1 MNIFEQIPVPNIK
14 RNSFNLS
21 HERKFTMEMGKLIPI
36 LCQPVVP
43 GDTAKGASEVMIRFA
58 PMLAPI
64 MHRVDCYVHYFFVP
78 NRLVWDNFRTFITGG
93 EDGMQEPA
101 LPFIGST
108 AWNYAKGN
116 DDNPLFG
123 TSSLWDYMGLPTA
136 SDLPTIDDTNPGG
149 SVHVSILPF
158 KAYQLIYNEYY
169 RDQNLT
175 EPVEIHKDID
185 GLHTLSQVKEI
196 LTIRHRS
203 WKKDYF
209 TGALPFPQRGEDV
222 MLPLHGDAPLQGTAF
237 SFPNASSQAAA
248 NVYKNTAFA
257 ELVSLYPSGHTMETV
272 TSNPEFGNGTI
283 NVLGNSAVQQ
293 ITQSSG
299 QDTAAVA
306 TAINPNWKYT
316 TNLSGSNAYAD
327 LSAVTAATI
336 NELRRAV
343 ALQTFLERS
352 ARGGNRYIEY
362 LLSHFGVK
370 SSDARLQRP
379 EYLGG
384 GVMPVVI
391 SEVLQNS
398 ASSETSPQGNLS
410 GHGIAVGKSHKFKA
424 YFEEHGYVIGILSVI
439 PRATYQQGIPRDF
452 LKMDRFDWYIPAFA
466 HLGEQEIYN
475 AELYAKSDNPFGLFG
490 YTPRYSEY
498 KYIPS
503 SVHGDFRK
511 NMNFWH
517 LGRIFENTPTLSQE
531 FMEVDEAKDGLSRIF
546 AAEFDP
552 TTGEERVYQHLWCYC
567 YNNLKMVRPMPI
579 FGVPKIQ

>member
-1 MNIFEQIPVPNIK
+1 MNVFEQIPVTNIK
-14 RNSFNLS
+14 RNGFNLS
-21 HERKFTMEMGKLIPI
+21 HERKFTMEMGKLVPI

-43 GDTAKGASEVMIRFA
+43 GDTFRCNTEVMIRFA
-58 PMLAPI
+58 PMIAPI
-64 MHRVDCYVHYFFVP
+64 MHRVECYVHYFFVP

-93 EDGMQEPA
+93 EDGTEEPA
-101 LPFIGST
+101 LPFTAHT
-108 AWNYAKGN
+108 AWSSA
-116 DDNPLFG
+116 DDNSPLFG
-123 TSSLWDYMGLPTA
+123 ISSLWDYIGLPVR
-136 SDLPTIDDTNPGG
+136 SDLPDTDPDDNLHI
-149 SVHVSILPF
+149 SLLPF

-169 RDQNLT
+169 RDQNL
-175 EPVEIHKDID
+175 EDEIDIHKDLD
-185 GLHTLSQVKEI
+185 GYHGLSDLTELLTLRK
-196 LTIRHRS
+196 RS

-209 TGALPFPQRGEDV
+209 TGALPFPQRGDDV
-222 MLPLHGDAPLQGTAF
+222 MLPLHGTAPMY
-237 SFPNASSQAAA
+237 
-248 NVYKNTAFA
+248 YKDEAQ
-257 ELVSLYPSGHTMETV
+257 P
-272 TSNPEFGNGTI
+272 TI
-283 NVLGNSAVQQ
+283 NFGALETSGNTLASGNTISPPTNNLISLGYDGSSYKLMTSGVTY
-293 ITQSSG
+293 TQSG
-299 QDTAAVA
+299 DLEFTRDMA
-306 TAINPNWKYT
+306 TQYGPFNKMNFGKGSLNVTNPADFA
-316 TNLSGSNAYAD
+316 SNFGAD
-327 LSAVTAATI
+327 MSAVTAATV

-398 ASSETSPQGNLS
+398 AASESSPQGNMS

-424 YFEEHGYVIGILSVI
+424 YFEEHGYVIGIMSVI
-439 PRATYQQGIPRDF
+439 PKATYQQGIPRDF

-475 AELYAKSDNPFGLFG
+475 AELYAKSDDPHGLFG

-503 SVHGDFRK
+503 SVHGDFRQ

-517 LGRIFENTPTLSQE
+517 LGRIFVNTPTLSKE
-531 FMEVDEAKDGLSRIF
+531 FMQVDEASDGLSRIF
-546 AAEFDP
+546 AAEYDP
-552 TTGEERVYQHLWCYC
+552 TTGEERVYQHLWCYV
-567 YNNLKMVRPMPI
+567 YNNVKAIRPMPI

>member
-1 MNIFEQIPVPNIK
+1 MNVFEQIPVPNIK
-14 RNSFNLS
+14 RNGFDLS
-21 HERKFTMEMGKLIPI
+21 HERKFTMEMGKLVPV

-43 GDTAKGASEVMIRFA
+43 GDTFKCNTEVMIRFA
-58 PMLAPI
+58 PMIAPI
-64 MHRVDCYVHYFFVP
+64 MHRVECYVHYFFVP

-93 EDGMQEPA
+93 EDGTEEPA
-101 LPFIGST
+101 LPHIT
-108 AWNYAKGN
+108 TYAVSRN
-116 DDNPLFG
+116 LAQNNTNADDNPYFG
-123 TSSLWDYMGLPTA
+123 ISSLWDYLGLPCG
-136 SDLPTIDDTNPGG
+136 SELPTYDENPEDDNIK
-149 SVHVSILPF
+149 VSLLPF

-169 RDQNLT
+169 RDQNLE
-175 EPVEIHKDID
+175 EPVN
-185 GLHTLSQVKEI
+185 I
-196 LTIRHRS
+196 LTEVDGGVPTTSYPDIFTLRKRA

-222 MLPLHGDAPLQGTAF
+222 MLPLHGNAPLTGLSGSLYADYLEVTGTENTLRSGAPLQTGDTMYGAYRVVEVETQANTLENA
-237 SFPNASSQAAA
+237 SLKSSYSRLDYPNAQ
-248 NVYKNTAFA
+248 
-257 ELVSLYPSGHTMETV
+257 
-272 TSNPEFGNGTI
+272 
-283 NVLGNSAVQQ
+283 
-293 ITQSSG
+293 
-299 QDTAAVA
+299 
-306 TAINPNWKYT
+306 
-316 TNLSGSNAYAD
+316 AD
-327 LSAVTAATI
+327 LTAVTAATV

-398 ASSETSPQGNLS
+398 ATSESSPQGTMS

-424 YFEEHGYVIGILSVI
+424 YFEEHGYVIGIMSVI
-439 PRATYQQGIPRDF
+439 PKATYQQGIPRDF

-475 AELYAKSDNPFGLFG
+475 AELYAKSDNPHGLFG

-503 SVHGDFRK
+503 SVHGDFRQ

-517 LGRIFENTPTLSQE
+517 LGRIFDDTPTLSKE
-531 FMEVDEAKDGLSRIF
+531 FMQVDEASDGLSRIF
-546 AAEFDP
+546 AAEYDP
-552 TTGEERVYQHLWCYC
+552 TTGEERVYQHLWCYV
-567 YNNLKMVRPMPI
+567 YNNVKAIRPMPI

>member
-1 MNIFEQIPVPNIK
+1 MNIFETVPVPRVK

-43 GDTAKGASEVMIRFA
+43 GDTFKVNTEAMIRFA
-58 PMLAPI
+58 PMISPI
-64 MHRVDCYVHYFFVP
+64 MHRVDTYVHYFFVP
-78 NRLVWDNFRTFITGG
+78 NRLVWDRFREFITGG
-93 EDGMQEPA
+93 EDGTSEPA
-101 LPFIGST
+101 LPYINNVSWTQLST
-108 AWNYAKGN
+108 G
-116 DDNPLFG
+116 DDKSPYFG
-123 TSSLWDYMGLPTA
+123 LSSLWDYMGLPTDG
-136 SDLPTIDDTNPGG
+136 DLPRDGEFENIK
-149 SVHVSILPF
+149 VSLLPF

-169 RDQNLT
+169 RDQNLEDPVNIWKEVDGRHLPAQFT
-175 EPVEIHKDID
+175 ELLK
-185 GLHTLSQVKEI
+185 L
-196 LTIRHRS
+196 RHRS

-222 MLPLHGDAPLQGTAF
+222 MLPLHGDAEVNLPSVLQTATNAKLGTTDGALVTIDYNTTNPT
-237 SFPNASSQAAA
+237 SEMTLKARPVSPNVGIYGLEGVIGNQGGDQYIRNLNLGGTLTATFPSR
-248 NVYKNTAFA
+248 
-257 ELVSLYPSGHTMETV
+257 
-272 TSNPEFGNGTI
+272 NGT
-283 NVLGNSAVQQ
+283 
-293 ITQSSG
+293 
-299 QDTAAVA
+299 
-306 TAINPNWKYT
+306 
-316 TNLSGSNAYAD
+316 AD
-327 LSAVTAATI
+327 LSSVTAATV
-336 NELRRAV
+336 NELRRAI

-362 LLSHFGVK
+362 LLAHFGVK

-398 ASSETSPQGNLS
+398 ATSETSPQGNLS
-410 GHGIAVGKSHKFKA
+410 GHGISVGKSHKFKA
-424 YFEEHGYVIGILSVI
+424 YFEEHGYIIGIMSVI

-475 AELYAKSDNPFGLFG
+475 AEIYAKAEDPHGLFG
-490 YTPRYSEY
+490 YIPRYSEY
-498 KYIPS
+498 KYIPG
-503 SVHGDFRK
+503 SVHGDFRT

-517 LGRIFENTPTLSQE
+517 LGRIFANTPTLSKE
-531 FMEVDEAKDGLSRIF
+531 FMEVDETKDGLSRIF

-552 TTGEERVYQHLWCYC
+552 STGEERVYQHLWCYV
-567 YNNLKMVRPMPI
+567 YNNVKALRPMPI